1 MPARG
6 GRCGRR
12 RACCVVFGL
21 FVWEFVEEAVVG
33 LVSVA
38 FQDKAVGC
46 VDKHT
51 FSREVFLWNESA
63 FKS

>member
-1 MPARG
+1 M
-6 GRCGRR
+6 
-12 RACCVVFGL
+12 VFGL